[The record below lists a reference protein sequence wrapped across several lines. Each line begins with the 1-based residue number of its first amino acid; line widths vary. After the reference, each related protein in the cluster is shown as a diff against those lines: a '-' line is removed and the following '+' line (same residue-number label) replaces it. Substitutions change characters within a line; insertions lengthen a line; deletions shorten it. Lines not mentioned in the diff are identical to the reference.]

1 MEVVFDAKELVG
13 KITDLV
19 EVQLPRA
26 TAIALNK
33 SMFETRNTFKSRS
46 QQIFTSAVPFT
57 RNAVLYDKATRVEDR
72 FEGRVYLRDDVAKG
86 NAPASYLRPQIE
98 GGQVFP
104 TRFQRRL
111 RARGYLGG
119 SQGAYM
125 QPQLKNGRLT
135 AGAYTRALWGIQA
148 FEDLR
153 ISGRYGKRNYATA
166 GSYMFVPKNLAQLG
180 SSDISSELTAR
191 MWNLRRLNGKI
202 PAAGIYQVKGGS
214 LTQRFVMLDQVP
226 TVSRKFDFQAF
237 AEDEVEKVF
246 SEELLKNI
254 LR

>member
-1 MEVVFDAKELVG
+1 MEVVFNAKEIVG
-13 KITDLV
+13 KINDLA

-26 TAIALNK
+26 TFMALNK
-33 SMFETRNTFKSRS
+33 AMFETRNTFKSRS
-46 QQIFTSAVPFT
+46 KSIFDQTVSFT
-57 RNAVLYDKATRVEDR
+57 RNAVLYDKPKEIKDGY
-72 FEGRVYLRDDVAKG
+72 ESRVYLRDDAPKG

-98 GGQVFP
+98 GGQVFQ

-111 RARGYLGG
+111 RARGFLGG

-153 ISGRYGKRNYATA
+153 LSGKYGKRNYATA

-180 SSDISSELTAR
+180 ASNISSELTTR
-191 MWNLRRLNGKI
+191 MWNLRKLNGKI
-202 PAAGIYQVKGGS
+202 PAAGIYQVRGS
-214 LTQRFVMLDQVP
+214 NLTQRFVMLDQVP
-226 TVSRKFDFQAF
+226 TVRRKFDFQAF
-237 AEDEVEKVF
+237 AEDEVERVF
-246 SEELLKNI
+246 SDELRRNI